1 VDNRQLHHVAINQH
15 EHLPDA
21 SDDLELLDALA
32 AQARSLDAL
41 QPWQTK
47 MHDTRLAAV
56 GAPNEDVRAQ
66 ACYSLHLSTQIT
78 EVEAL

>member
-1 VDNRQLHHVAINQH
+1 
-15 EHLPDA
+15 
-21 SDDLELLDALA
+21 
-32 AQARSLDAL
+32 
-41 QPWQTK
+41 

-66 ACYSLHLSTQIT
+66 AGYSLHLSTQIT